1 MFDLF
6 LKGGPIMWPLLVT
19 SLLTV
24 SVVIERLL
32 FILIERS
39 RRDSDA
45 VDGVL
50 KAAEAGKADQAG
62 QLAASSNDFV
72 ARALT
77 FALSHR
83 SDSFTEAML
92 RAARRELRRFSRGLS
107 ALDTIVTLA
116 PLLGLLGTVTGM
128 IHAFGLLGTQ
138 TLDTPAAIT
147 GGIAQALIAT
157 AFGLGIA
164 ITALVPFNYLNTQL
178 ENARED
184 LEDAATRLEIAHKP
198 GITSPTE

>member
-1 MFDLF
+1 MLELF
-6 LKGGPIMWPLLVT
+6 LKGGPIMWPLLAT
-19 SLLTV
+19 SIVAV
-24 SVVIERLL
+24 SVVIERIL
-32 FILIERS
+32 FVLIERG
-39 RRDSDA
+39 RRDSSA
-45 VDGVL
+45 VDSIL
-50 KAAEAGKADQAG
+50 KAAEEGRVDEAG
-62 QLAASSNDFV
+62 QIAATRGDFI
-72 ARALT
+72 ARALA

-83 SDSFTEAML
+83 SDSFAEAML
-92 RAARRELRRFSRGLS
+92 RAARLELRRFSRGLS

-164 ITALVPFNYLNTQL
+164 ITALIPFNFLNTQL

-184 LEDAATRLEIAHKP
+184 LEDAATRLEIALKP
-198 GITSPTE
+198 NASSQTA